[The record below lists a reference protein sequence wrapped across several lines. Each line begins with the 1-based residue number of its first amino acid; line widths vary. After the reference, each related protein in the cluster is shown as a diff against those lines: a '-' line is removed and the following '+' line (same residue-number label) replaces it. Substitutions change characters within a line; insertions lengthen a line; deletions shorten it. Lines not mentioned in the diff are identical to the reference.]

1 MNAWDEFALAGE
13 ADQNMCHVPVD
24 QCLVHLAPIFEVSP
38 LNNILDLGCGIG
50 RLLFPLSAMTP
61 ATIHGVDSSIGMFQE
76 SVHSWSALGSSDRVV
91 LYHND
96 GETLPV
102 TLPTLDAAFSIGM
115 FQHVP
120 NSIMQGYISQLANKV
135 RPDGR
140 FVFQFVYEGEEGPL
154 SFNRGYDE
162 VRQWL
167 VKDWTVDGMEWKK
180 DVKWCWVTATKR

>member
-1 MNAWDEFALAGE
+1 MNAWDKFALAGE
-13 ADQNMCHVPVD
+13 ADQNMCHLSATECIL
-24 QCLVHLAPIFEVSP
+24 QLQPILELTP
-38 LNNILDLGCGIG
+38 LDHILDLGCGIG
-50 RLLFPLSAMTP
+50 RLLFPVSDLTT
-61 ATIHGVDSSIGMFQE
+61 ATIYGVDSSIGMFQQAV
-76 SVHSWSALGSSDRVV
+76 SAWSRRNSPDRIV

-96 GETLPV
+96 GESLPV

-120 NSIMQGYISQLANKV
+120 NSTMQGYISQLANKV